1 MTTQQPTTHSLF
13 LTAWN
18 NVPKIPFDITWK
30 NGTGYLDH
38 VTDDDSLGL
47 NANDFVG
54 TIDDFNR
61 KVLIKGIGSNLQH
74 VVFERFTD
82 GKNEVL
88 VSNSPSARQLSKLD
102 NYYTHGFESSL
113 SKGTIEVFLNLK
125 EPTAL
130 FHPNEQTEVLKL
142 IDKSTL
148 VSTGTKIAE
157 DIDNEI
163 PISVALLRSVGIDM
177 ESIEVNFLIK
187 EWNV

>member
-1 MTTQQPTTHSLF
+1 MTTQQPTAYSLF
-13 LTAWN
+13 LTAWEN
-18 NVPKIPFDITWK
+18 APKIPFKMEWK

-47 NANDFVG
+47 NTNDFVG

-61 KVLIKGIGSNLQH
+61 KVLIKGLGSNLQH
-74 VVFERFTD
+74 VIFERMIE
-82 GKNEVL
+82 GKGGVL
-88 VSNSPSARQLSKLD
+88 VSNSPSARQLKKLD
-102 NYYTHGFESSL
+102 NHYTHGFESVL
-113 SKGTIEVFLNLK
+113 SKGTVEVFLNIK
-125 EPTAL
+125 EPTAF
-130 FHPNEQTEVLKL
+130 FHPNEREEILKL

-148 VSTGTKIAE
+148 VSVGTKIAE
-157 DIDNEI
+157 DIENEI